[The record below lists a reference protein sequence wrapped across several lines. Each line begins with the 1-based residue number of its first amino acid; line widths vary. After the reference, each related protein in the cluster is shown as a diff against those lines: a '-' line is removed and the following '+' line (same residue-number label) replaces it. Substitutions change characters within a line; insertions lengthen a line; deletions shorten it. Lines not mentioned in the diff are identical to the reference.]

1 MIEMVVGIVRS
12 GVVSDP
18 LIIFRVNVGR
28 GGMTGLI
35 RDGAAWL
42 PLGRGSGSVLSRSC
56 GVRHTRGRG
65 SVSRNM
71 SVADAVFS
79 IGLWRAL
86 LRLTVR
92 LVGSTL
98 LIVAALAECGH
109 E

>member
-1 MIEMVVGIVRS
+1 
-12 GVVSDP
+12 
-18 LIIFRVNVGR
+18 
-28 GGMTGLI
+28 
-35 RDGAAWL
+35 
-42 PLGRGSGSVLSRSC
+42 
-56 GVRHTRGRG
+56 
-65 SVSRNM
+65 M